1 MTLLQLLAA
10 LLPVVSVFLLLRAT
24 LWDRSTEPAPM
35 ALLVA
40 LAIGIGF
47 AVSSCTFF
55 LSLLLFDGARLGVIA
70 IDLALLLLAAVAAW
84 RRPGRPQAR
93 VPHPS
98 SPRDRLLVAAV
109 LAAALTGAIAFFINT
124 LEDPHG
130 QWDAWMTWN
139 LRARALVRAGPAW
152 RTLFA
157 PPTVHGDYPLMVP
170 AAVARIWVYG
180 GAEDPSVPAALA
192 AAYAGAIVLLIY
204 GALAALR
211 GQTAGLLGAL
221 CLLGTPLFLRSAPW
235 QYADIPLAFCVL
247 AAVALLAM
255 HDYDPACGRSVLAW
269 AGFATGM
276 AAWAKNE
283 GMLFVLCV
291 VAARTVIVLVRR
303 EPIRVPVT
311 WFVAGL
317 LPAAAVV
324 LSFKIAFS
332 PPSYLATQPRDHVV
346 SRIADTTRYLPILR
360 AVGFEGARG
369 CGALLLALA
378 IYLALVGRS
387 RDQRARR
394 SGAAAALVVALVA
407 LGYGAVYVITPAK
420 ISWLLEHSLDRLI
433 LHLWPSVLLAFFL
446 YAASATDLVAPAP
459 AVAREARP
467 VRAAPSRR
475 TRSAPTRARRR

>member
-180 GAEDPSVPAALA
+180 GAEDSEGQNSRADGLGDNRLEGRGGRRVLGKDH
-192 AAYAGAIVLLIY
+192 AGHNRRHGRGDRY
-204 GALAALR
+204 GCRQRPQRRWSGGLR
-211 GQTAGLLGAL
+211 
-221 CLLGTPLFLRSAPW
+221 R
-235 QYADIPLAFCVL
+235 
-247 AAVALLAM
+247 
-255 HDYDPACGRSVLAW
+255 
-269 AGFATGM
+269 
-276 AAWAKNE
+276 
-283 GMLFVLCV
+283 V
-291 VAARTVIVLVRR
+291 VGGGPCR
-303 EPIRVPVT
+303 
-311 WFVAGL
+311 
-317 LPAAAVV
+317 
-324 LSFKIAFS
+324 
-332 PPSYLATQPRDHVV
+332 Q
-346 SRIADTTRYLPILR
+346 
-360 AVGFEGARG
+360 
-369 CGALLLALA
+369 
-378 IYLALVGRS
+378 
-387 RDQRARR
+387 
-394 SGAAAALVVALVA
+394 
-407 LGYGAVYVITPAK
+407 
-420 ISWLLEHSLDRLI
+420 
-433 LHLWPSVLLAFFL
+433 
-446 YAASATDLVAPAP
+446 
-459 AVAREARP
+459 
-467 VRAAPSRR
+467 AAPG
-475 TRSAPTRARRR
+475 